1 MLNRVATLNP
11 AGTNSWGNQFQAR
24 SGLSAPNYSVAQTQA
39 TQFQALMAASIR
51 PTATFQAYARQAYTS
66 TGIAATYAA
75 QMQRTALPIA
85 QEAIYDGGIWNDWG
99 PTLGFGTIPS
109 SAIPILVDSD
119 IYIDGSGNVTAFGD
133 AAVGINATQE
143 NGGTTCVTARVTGP
157 GGYFGTASGCAPS
170 SGIQVN
176 LTGLPAATVSG
187 VYTIWAHGSF
197 YVNQGGIVLQGVADS
212 VVSETWSPAA
222 PCAGLQPPAITSL
235 LINNGPMTQLAA
247 GSSGTMLVMGS
258 CLDQSQVSVSG
269 GSVSTPSS
277 GALIYYDGAQYDIS
291 QQFTVATGANPG
303 DQTLTVTGPTSL
315 TDNTGVEITPSST
328 PYIDG
333 VYPSVWPAG
342 TTNQVT
348 ITGTGFGCSPTTTA
362 QPCQNGALQ
371 ISQAGSYVAFSVASW
386 TDTAIMGTATVS
398 AGEPGETLSLSI
410 VGAGYGLGF
419 VQAASQGAGSNAAP
433 VQATGAATPFITFTR
448 DGNAV
453 NGGTLQRVVVGQQI
467 NLVATVNN
475 LPSGATVTNQ
485 AWTIQADGSPVG
497 GFPGPNPSVTG
508 GPVPLVT
515 NQPAMTFYWTAPTT
529 GAAFRAIFTATVS
542 GIGPVY
548 GTVIFAVAGPKRIS
562 IQATPGVVGIFLA
575 PYSHMNLGC
584 PADPNQ
590 QYVAVCSGRYT
601 NGSTFN
607 NVASGMSFQVNKSDP
622 SGFPG
627 TVSFVQLITKFS
639 QPSILSSGY
648 SGACNVAASY
658 LAQGVLDKIYPYAS
672 SSTTTDNPGVAL
684 PSTGFVDEGYVF
696 GATMYALWT
705 PKTQGAVQA
714 AIPVPLGSVTWDYA
728 SEAISNG
735 TGGLWGFKNN
745 SALLNSSGRPNAPG
759 IPGVSYASGP
769 PPATFLPSWV
779 YNLLGNDAQGIPVM
793 TCQ

>member
-1 MLNRVATLNP
+1 
-11 AGTNSWGNQFQAR
+11 
-24 SGLSAPNYSVAQTQA
+24 
-39 TQFQALMAASIR
+39 MAASIR

-170 SGIQVN
+170 SGIQVD

-291 QQFTVATGANPG
+291 QQFTVATGATPG

-328 PYIDG
+328 PYIDWIE
-333 VYPSVWPAG
+333 PSIWPAG
-342 TTNQVT
+342 ESTNVT
-348 ITGTGFGCSPTTTA
+348 ISGSGFGCSAP
-362 QPCQNGALQ
+362 
-371 ISQAGSYVAFSVASW
+371 AGSICASGTVLLTNAASLTQSSHVSFVVSSWSDTSISGIAFVDQA
-386 TDTAIMGTATVS
+386 
-398 AGEPGETLSLSI
+398 EPGETLNVAVL
-410 VGAGYGLGF
+410 GAGYGLGF
-419 VQAASQGAGSNAAP
+419 AEAASQNAASGPKQVQAAGTGSITIKSSTPLWYFGQYQTVPSTFAQGTSTVLTAKGVTGPVVWSFKAHRRLALLLVERP
-433 VQATGAATPFITFTR
+433 VQ
-448 DGNAV
+448 
-453 NGGTLQRVVVGQQI
+453 
-467 NLVATVNN
+467 
-475 LPSGATVTNQ
+475 
-485 AWTIQADGSPVG
+485 
-497 GFPGPNPSVTG
+497 
-508 GPVPLVT
+508 
-515 NQPAMTFYWTAPTT
+515 
-529 GAAFRAIFTATVS
+529 FRA
-542 GIGPVY
+542 
-548 GTVIFAVAGPKRIS
+548 
-562 IQATPGVVGIFLA
+562 
-575 PYSHMNLGC
+575 
-584 PADPNQ
+584 
-590 QYVAVCSGRYT
+590 
-601 NGSTFN
+601 
-607 NVASGMSFQVNKSDP
+607 
-622 SGFPG
+622 
-627 TVSFVQLITKFS
+627 
-639 QPSILSSGY
+639 
-648 SGACNVAASY
+648 AAR
-658 LAQGVLDKIYPYAS
+658 Q
-672 SSTTTDNPGVAL
+672 
-684 PSTGFVDEGYVF
+684 
-696 GATMYALWT
+696 
-705 PKTQGAVQA
+705 
-714 AIPVPLGSVTWDYA
+714 
-728 SEAISNG
+728 
-735 TGGLWGFKNN
+735 
-745 SALLNSSGRPNAPG
+745 
-759 IPGVSYASGP
+759 
-769 PPATFLPSWV
+769 
-779 YNLLGNDAQGIPVM
+779 
-793 TCQ
+793 